1 MLFDY
6 YFRVKLQ
13 PYIKGVFFLQTSVS
27 IHVKEY
33 VILLTPIPS
42 VWASCASV
50 VSSENAQM
58 CSVFTVRAR
67 RKSGGQFH
75 IWTGSCHNSSQVT
88 IIRIARE
95 LIHTP

>member
-13 PYIKGVFFLQTSVS
+13 PYIYKRCIFLTNICIY

-50 VSSENAQM
+50 VSSEEM
-58 CSVFTVRAR
+58 PRCVHSP
-67 RKSGGQFH
+67 G
-75 IWTGSCHNSSQVT
+75 
-88 IIRIARE
+88 E
-95 LIHTP
+95 M